1 MGSFFNKALQFLS
14 KNWKRIVTSLGT
26 LAAGL
31 FLGKSLEKH
40 EAEKEFSK
48 LQKVI
53 RKQEAKLIALE
64 SIQKKVSAIK
74 ERYENSKQK
83 LKSSRRRRIRFQN
96 RQGTRLRDLQCLGK
110 RRTRLGKSMR
120 SS

>member
-40 EAEKEFSK
+40 ESEKEFSK

-64 SIQKKVSAIK
+64 SIQKKRFSDQRKIRELK
-74 ERYENSKQK
+74 TKIRKLETQKDSLSKPP
-83 LKSSRRRRIRFQN
+83 RN
-96 RQGTRLRDLQCLGK
+96 
-110 RRTRLGKSMR
+110 
-120 SS
+120 

>member
-53 RKQEAKLIALE
+53 R
-64 SIQKKVSAIK
+64 
-74 ERYENSKQK
+74 
-83 LKSSRRRRIRFQN
+83 
-96 RQGTRLRDLQCLGK
+96 
-110 RRTRLGKSMR
+110 
-120 SS
+120 

>member
-40 EAEKEFSK
+40 EAEKEFA
-48 LQKVI
+48 VYFI
-53 RKQEAKLIALE
+53 T
-64 SIQKKVSAIK
+64 V
-74 ERYENSKQK
+74 
-83 LKSSRRRRIRFQN
+83 
-96 RQGTRLRDLQCLGK
+96 
-110 RRTRLGKSMR
+110 
-120 SS
+120 

>member
-14 KNWKRIVTSLGT
+14 KNWKRIVTPLGT
-26 LAAGL
+26 LAVGL

-40 EAEKEFSK
+40 ETEKEFSK

-64 SIQKKVSAIK
+64 SIQKKSFRDKRKIRELETKIRKLEIQK
-74 ERYENSKQK
+74 ESLSKNAEE
-83 LKSSRRRRIRFQN
+83 L
-96 RQGTRLRDLQCLGK
+96 D
-110 RRTRLGKSMR
+110 
-120 SS
+120 

>member
-1 MGSFFNKALQFLS
+1 MLRFSRLFPRKRPAARVPSDVTILFQFLLRNWS
-14 KNWKRIVTSLGT
+14 ALLKNDPIDSL

-64 SIQKKVSAIK
+64 SIQKKSFSDQRKIRELK
-74 ERYENSKQK
+74 TKIRKLETQKDSLSKPP
-83 LKSSRRRRIRFQN
+83 RN
-96 RQGTRLRDLQCLGK
+96 
-110 RRTRLGKSMR
+110 
-120 SS
+120 

>member
-14 KNWKRIVTSLGT
+14 KNWKRIVTPLGT

-40 EAEKEFSK
+40 EDEKEFSK

-64 SIQKKVSAIK
+64 SIQKKSFRDKRKIRELETKIRKLEIQK
-74 ERYENSKQK
+74 ESLSKNAEE
-83 LKSSRRRRIRFQN
+83 L
-96 RQGTRLRDLQCLGK
+96 D
-110 RRTRLGKSMR
+110 
-120 SS
+120 

>member
-1 MGSFFNKALQFLS
+1 MGSFFNKALQFFS
-14 KNWKRIVTSLGT
+14 KNWKRIVTPLGT

-64 SIQKKVSAIK
+64 SIQKKSFRDKRKIRELETKIRKLEIQK
-74 ERYENSKQK
+74 ESLSKNAEE
-83 LKSSRRRRIRFQN
+83 L
-96 RQGTRLRDLQCLGK
+96 D
-110 RRTRLGKSMR
+110 
-120 SS
+120 

>member
-14 KNWKRIVTSLGT
+14 KNWKRIVTPLGT

-40 EAEKEFSK
+40 ETEKEFSK

-64 SIQKKVSAIK
+64 SIQKKSFRDKRKIRELETKIRKLEIQK
-74 ERYENSKQK
+74 ESLSKNAEE
-83 LKSSRRRRIRFQN
+83 L
-96 RQGTRLRDLQCLGK
+96 D
-110 RRTRLGKSMR
+110 
-120 SS
+120 

>member
-26 LAAGL
+26 LAAG

-64 SIQKKVSAIK
+64 SIQKKSFSDQRKIRELK
-74 ERYENSKQK
+74 TKIRKLETQKDSLSKPP
-83 LKSSRRRRIRFQN
+83 RN
-96 RQGTRLRDLQCLGK
+96 
-110 RRTRLGKSMR
+110 
-120 SS
+120 

>member
-14 KNWKRIVTSLGT
+14 KDWKRIVTPLGT

-64 SIQKKVSAIK
+64 SIQKKSFRDK
-74 ERYENSKQK
+74 KRYESSKQK
-83 LKSSRRRRIRFQN
+83 SESSRYRRNRFRKTPGN
-96 RQGTRLRDLQCLGK
+96 
-110 RRTRLGKSMR
+110 
-120 SS
+120 

>member
-14 KNWKRIVTSLGT
+14 KNWKRIVTPLGT

-40 EAEKEFSK
+40 QAEKEISK

-53 RKQEAKLIALE
+53 RKHEAELIALE
-64 SIQKKVSAIK
+64 SIQKKSVSDKRKIRELEIK
-74 ERYENSKQK
+74 IRKLETQRDSLSKPPAK
-83 LKSSRRRRIRFQN
+83 E
-96 RQGTRLRDLQCLGK
+96 LG
-110 RRTRLGKSMR
+110 
-120 SS
+120 